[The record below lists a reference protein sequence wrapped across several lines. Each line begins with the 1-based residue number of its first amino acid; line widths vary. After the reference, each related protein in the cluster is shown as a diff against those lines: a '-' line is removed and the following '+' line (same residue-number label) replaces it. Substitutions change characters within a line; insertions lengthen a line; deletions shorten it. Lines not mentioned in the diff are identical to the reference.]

1 MLYFCHS
8 LRHDICILFRSFEV
22 YLTSTTINSQFFKGR
37 KQKSN
42 SLLNLKFS
50 TSYHHSPASAVD
62 SALSF
67 RVVGLNLV
75 ERTFFLTRERTG
87 LFQHVYP
94 NYSSHH
100 HRSPASTVDS
110 ALSFRVVGLNL
121 VDRAFFF
128 FVFLTRERTCL
139 FQDVYPNYSSH
150 HHRSPASTVDSA
162 LSFRVVGL
170 NLEDRTFFFLT
181 REHTCLFQHVNPN
194 YSSHHHRSLAGTVD
208 SVLCFG
214 ARGR

>member
-1 MLYFCHS
+1 MLLNVKNFNSQEALFVESFHHNKCKTWILYFRLLYFCHS
-8 LRHDICILFRSFEV
+8 LRHDICILLRSFEV
-22 YLTSTTINSQFFKGR
+22 YLISTTINSQFFKGR

-67 RVVGLNLV
+67 RVVGLSLV
-75 ERTFFLTRERTG
+75 ERTFF
-87 LFQHVYP
+87 
-94 NYSSHH
+94 
-100 HRSPASTVDS
+100 
-110 ALSFRVVGLNL
+110 
-121 VDRAFFF
+121 
-128 FVFLTRERTCL
+128 FLTRERTCL

-170 NLEDRTFFFLT
+170 NLEDRTFFF
-181 REHTCLFQHVNPN
+181 
-194 YSSHHHRSLAGTVD
+194 
-208 SVLCFG
+208 
-214 ARGR
+214 